1 MSDSMKVNAVSSNN
15 TRANKEQKK
24 NIIGGALALIAHRAV
39 RAFKAP
45 VDTFVSSKRL
55 SVLDGISSSDAH
67 LLNNCADKILK
78 STGLD
83 KKGVQITDVNSLKIV
98 NPNDY
103 DLSNV
108 KSSIEAIK
116 DGFGMS
122 YEDSINFF
130 NRSAFEECGI
140 KKGKQ
145 LLVNRKKMTPEIF
158 VQLGHAFNINNNFI
172 LKLMRKA
179 TIPGIMAA
187 SLFALLPAF
196 TKQTEPEENKELSK
210 FQKVKNFIRKNSPII
225 ALGAMLPMFVD
236 RLAATIKADKWIK
249 DCTSGDLLRRAK
261 SNNLLGLAIFG
272 ISTLAFP
279 LMALVTKVVKDKSDE
294 NRRIEFKGQL
304 LEKNKLKAH
313 QG

>member
-1 MSDSMKVNAVSSNN
+1 MSDSLKVNTDSSNN
-15 TRANKEQKK
+15 TYTNKKQGK
-24 NIIGGALALIAHRAV
+24 NIAGGALALIAHRAV
-39 RAFKAP
+39 RALKAP
-45 VDTFVSSKRL
+45 VDTFVSSKRI
-55 SVLDGISSSDAH
+55 SALDGISSSDVN

-83 KKGVQITDVNSLKIV
+83 KKGVQITDVNSLKII
-98 NPNDY
+98 NPDNY

-116 DGFGMS
+116 NGFGMS
-122 YEDSINFF
+122 YEDSINAL

-158 VQLGHAFNINNNFI
+158 VQLGHAFNINNNSI
-172 LKLMRKA
+172 LKFMRKA
-179 TIPGIMAA
+179 TIPGIAIA
-187 SLFALLPAF
+187 SFFALLPAF

-249 DCTSGDLLRRAK
+249 EYTSGDLLRRAK
-261 SNNLLGLAIFG
+261 SNNLLGLAIFA
-272 ISTLAFP
+272 ISTAAFP
-279 LMALVTKVVKDKSDE
+279 LMALATKVVKDSSDE
-294 NRRIEFKGQL
+294 NRRIEFKGQMS
-304 LEKNKLKAH
+304 EKNKLKAH